1 MVDTQ
6 EVYCKQN
13 LKNSWNSQNLSGKE
27 VSPHLCHTHPI
38 LRRDSLLNIF
48 IWNYLCM
55 KGIISGGK
63 MKPLNWTTLWVERK
77 VSWGNKLSVC
87 LQDQKTA
94 TWWETQQVFYDRLW
108 GAFELI
114 QAVWTVWNWMLLP
127 EVIDQ
132 SGADKGRW
140 CLQKPASQDP

>member
-1 MVDTQ
+1 
-6 EVYCKQN
+6 
-13 LKNSWNSQNLSGKE
+13 
-27 VSPHLCHTHPI
+27 
-38 LRRDSLLNIF
+38 
-48 IWNYLCM
+48 
-55 KGIISGGK
+55 

-77 VSWGNKLSVC
+77 VSWGNKLSIC
-87 LQDQKTA
+87 LQDQKTT

>member
-6 EVYCKQN
+6 EVYCEQN
-13 LKNSWNSQNLSGKE
+13 LKNLWNSQNLSGKE
-27 VSPHLCHTHPI
+27 VNPHSCHTHPI
-38 LRRDSLLNIF
+38 LRHGSLLNIF

-55 KGIISGGK
+55 KGIVSGGT
-63 MKPLNWTTLWVERK
+63 MKSLNWTTLWVERK

-87 LQDQKTA
+87 LQDRKTA

-108 GAFELI
+108 GIWADTSCLDCLELDALD
-114 QAVWTVWNWMLLP
+114 QL
-127 EVIDQ
+127 EV
-132 SGADKGRW
+132 DKGRW